1 MVKPCMTHDESP
13 GSQRGE
19 HDIALK
25 KQEEASR
32 AAGSSAVSYL
42 SPDTIRSHPAFNQA
56 FDSLMD
62 GIATLYGDTTLLVRR
77 LMEYDR
83 AVAFMAAVGLDFA
96 QDPAIPE
103 SWLTVERLRGALAAM
118 HLTSARRI
126 SNLVTS
132 MEGDGLLETR
142 RDAGDR
148 RVRILKA
155 SELALSLDRE
165 WLKVFHQPLH
175 LLDGN
180 PRYDA
185 ALAKDPVYQR
195 AYRLAGLR
203 TLELAGTLVKD
214 NVAAEYFLQ
223 ATAGIRIMAH
233 MFRETRGNPDRRTGP
248 GFYSHVAEQCAVS
261 RVHVRNVLQGAREL
275 GLVELS
281 TPPGLYVQ
289 VTPML
294 QDVMEAWVSQSLS
307 AVDLVC
313 SFALADQPD

>member
-1 MVKPCMTHDESP
+1 MNSNEISA
-13 GSQRGE
+13 R
-19 HDIALK
+19 L
-25 KQEEASR
+25 
-32 AAGSSAVSYL
+32 AGDGIPFRSA
-42 SPDTIRSHPAFNQA
+42 DAIRNHPQFDLAFA
-56 FDSLMD
+56 SLMD

-96 QDPAIPE
+96 QHPDVPE
-103 SWLTVERLRGALAAM
+103 SWLTVERLRGALVSM

-132 MEGDGLLETR
+132 MEGDGLLETKR
-142 RDAGDR
+142 ASGDR

-155 SELALSLDRE
+155 SELALALDRE

-175 LLDGN
+175 MLNGDA
-180 PRYDA
+180 RYEA
-185 ALAKDPVYQR
+185 AIAKDPAYQR
-195 AYRLAGLR
+195 AYRVAGLR
-203 TLELAGTLVKD
+203 TLELAGTLVKN

-233 MFRETRGNPDRRTGP
+233 MFRETRGKPDGRTGP
-248 GFYSHVAEQCAVS
+248 GFYSQVAEQCAVS
-261 RVHVRNVLQGAREL
+261 RVHVRNVLHGARDL

-281 TPPGLYVQ
+281 TPPGLYVA

-294 QDVMEAWVSQSLS
+294 RDVMEEWVSQSLS

-313 SFALADQPD
+313 AFALEDQRE